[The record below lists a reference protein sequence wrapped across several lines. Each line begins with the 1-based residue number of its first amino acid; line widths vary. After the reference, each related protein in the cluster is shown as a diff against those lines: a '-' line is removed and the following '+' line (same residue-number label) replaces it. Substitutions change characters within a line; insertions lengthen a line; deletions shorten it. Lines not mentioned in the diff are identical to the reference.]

1 MGDAAHG
8 MVPYYGQGMNAGMED
23 CTLLMKI
30 LDQPGMKIEEA
41 LKLFTELRWRD
52 AHAICDLA
60 MYNYIEMR
68 DLTKRLSFR
77 LRKKLDTTLFSMFP
91 TKWVPLYNSVSFT
104 TMPYSKCIENRKWQ
118 DQVIISRLL

>member
-1 MGDAAHG
+1 

-23 CTLLMKI
+23 CRLLMTI
-30 LDQPGMKIEEA
+30 LNKPDMNIETA
-41 LKLFTELRWRD
+41 LQTFTDARWKD
-52 AHAICDLA
+52 AHAICELA
-60 MYNYIEMR
+60 MYNYVEMR

-77 LRKKLDTTLFSMFP
+77 MRKWLDTLLFRLFP

-118 DQVIISRLL
+118 DKVSY